1 MKIILCGACGRMG
14 GMIGA
19 VAAERGDT
27 IVFGVD
33 LVQKP
38 APYPIAAD
46 CSEAPEA
53 DVLIDFSSPDGI
65 ADRLRFAA
73 DRGLPVLLGTTGFSE
88 EALACIREFSAR
100 IPIFHSGNYSIGIN
114 LLERLVR
121 EAARILEGFD
131 AEIIERHHNQKKDAP
146 SGTALMLASSIEQAS
161 AQEKERVYSRHGMVG
176 PRDPREI
183 GIHSVRGGNLI
194 GEHEVMFAGEDEVVT
209 LAHSARSRRVF
220 ATGALRAAHWLIG
233 RAPGLYKMDDF
244 LSDLTV

>member
-88 EALACIREFSAR
+88 EALACI
-100 IPIFHSGNYSIGIN
+100 
-114 LLERLVR
+114 ERLVR